1 MLARIFVLGL
11 SPVSHRPV
19 VVLFLTL
26 VVVVI
31 LSGLVV
37 FGVSLF
43 LFLFL
48 FLALALAVAVAL
60 VLVVA
65 SVLGSCWCLSCC
77 SGCKHVVF
85 FVNVRNGSVLGMLG
99 ELRLFG
105 YQRSEIVISWVR
117 GGRWQ
122 RSGEIRYECTKS
134 SKTNREMHESS

>member
-19 VVLFLTL
+19 VVLFLIL

-48 FLALALAVAVAL
+48 ALAVAVAVAL

-105 YQRSEIVISWVR
+105 YQRSEIVISWVA
-117 GGRWQ
+117 
-122 RSGEIRYECTKS
+122 I
-134 SKTNREMHESS
+134 

>member
-48 FLALALAVAVAL
+48 FLFLALAL

>member
-19 VVLFLTL
+19 VVLFLIL

-105 YQRSEIVISWVR
+105 YQRSEIVISWVA
-117 GGRWQ
+117 
-122 RSGEIRYECTKS
+122 I
-134 SKTNREMHESS
+134 